1 MIGCNR
7 SSPDRELHHLIN
19 LVPPDEVPEGE
30 ALELD
35 DEGVGESP
43 DGHLFGGLPM
53 LLTGRAVPRGQIKRS
68 DFDRKLRGSDHKFK
82 HTCITKLKGSDQ
94 KASLCQKTWG
104 IRFKNK
110 TYITKLKG

>member
-1 MIGCNR
+1 MGYNR
-7 SSPDRELHHLIN
+7 SSPDWELHHLIN

-53 LLTGRAVPRGQIKRS
+53 LLTGRAVPGGQIKRS
-68 DFDRKLRGSDHKFK
+68 DSDRKLRGSGQKIK
-82 HTCITKLKGSDQ
+82 HMTGNLGDQ
-94 KASLCQKTWG
+94 VK
-104 IRFKNK
+104 R
-110 TYITKLKG
+110 